1 MGFRPG
7 RDARCKRARRGLARE
22 GKRTRGGCLP
32 CLVACF
38 CLCWGRSKSGVA
50 ARSKARPRETGNSLP
65 RTYGDV
71 EDYGGEG
78 RGRANEATP
87 ELRWLCCAAR
97 PAEVAGIRLLAA
109 AAAAARVG
117 VEFADHEG
125 HSSICPSVPPVLP
138 RLPWQWLRPLLARR
152 GTDGRPKLMSQPA
165 TTRSMRVRSAAC
177 MPCMRRRPSVS
188 VR

>member
-1 MGFRPG
+1 MSEGT
-7 RDARCKRARRGLARE
+7 C

-32 CLVACF
+32 CCLLLLVS
-38 CLCWGRSKSGVA
+38 LGGRSKSGVA

-71 EDYGGEG
+71 EDYGR
-78 RGRANEATP
+78 RGEATP
-87 ELRWLCCAAR
+87 EPQMAMLCCAPGR
-97 PAEVAGIRLLAA
+97 GSRTT
-109 AAAAARVG
+109 AAAARVG